1 MYHVVFMMSGEEMRS
16 LRLTVGLSQ
25 SALADAIGMSRQSI
39 GRMERGS
46 ERVEKRTELAVR
58 YVAEVGLPSEPT
70 LGAIHDQV
78 ARVLDDAA
86 VRAVPSIERTQKLKK
101 ALDDWLAAK
110 GSDKGRHL
118 LYRAQGVIGM
128 INVTE
133 ARDPLWPA
141 TMRDLRQLKL
151 EWAEIRP

>member
-1 MYHVVFMMSGEEMRS
+1 MMSGDEMRS
-16 LRLTVGLSQ
+16 LRLNVGLSQ
-25 SALADAIGMSRQSI
+25 SALAEAIGMSRQSI

-46 ERVEKRTELAVR
+46 EKVERRTELALR
-58 YVAEVGLPSEPT
+58 YVVEVGLPAEPT
-70 LGAIHDQV
+70 LGAIHDRV

-86 VRAVPSIERTQKLKK
+86 IRALPSIERTQKLKK
-101 ALDDWLAAK
+101 ALDDWIAAK
-110 GSDKGRHL
+110 GSDKGRQL

-141 TMRDLRQLKL
+141 TMRDLRLLKL